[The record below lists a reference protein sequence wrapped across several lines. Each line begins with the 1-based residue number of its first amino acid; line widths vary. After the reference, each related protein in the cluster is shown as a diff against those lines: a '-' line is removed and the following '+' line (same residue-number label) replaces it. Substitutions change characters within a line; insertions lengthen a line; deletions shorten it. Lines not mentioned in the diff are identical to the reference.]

1 MHVSHCGLPLLLLV
15 ASFPDPVASE
25 SGVPRVESSQTVLHT
40 STPYE
45 AGSTPNPSP
54 STVFLSSTTQLGPT
68 TTSLATTVYTSVPQG
83 PVPKSTSISSS
94 STLPSAFPHPRSN
107 TLSPTPETD
116 EGIETLS
123 LTMST
128 VGSTTSATPPT
139 TMEKETSSGGAA
151 MLELPFMVG
160 IAVGTFLLVMIIV
173 VTIMLFVV
181 VYARRR
187 RDARKLPVS
196 GEIFT
201 NVVTA
206 ANPETVFGKAK
217 LHYVLI

>member
-15 ASFPDPVASE
+15 PSFPDPVASE
-25 SGVPRVESSQTVLHT
+25 SGVPRVESSQTMLHT

-45 AGSTPNPSP
+45 AESTPNPSP
-54 STVFLSSTTQLGPT
+54 STVFLSSTAQLGPS
-68 TTSLATTVYTSVPQG
+68 TSSPATTVHTSVPQG
-83 PVPKSTSISSS
+83 PVPKSTSIPSS

-107 TLSPTPETD
+107 TFLSATPEID

-139 TMEKETSSGGAA
+139 TMEEETSSGGAA

-173 VTIMLFVV
+173 VTVMLFVV
-181 VYARRR
+181 VCARRR

-217 LHYVLI
+217 YIRS